1 MNINNID
8 IFKERI
14 VKECAA
20 CQSYT
25 LIISA
30 LLNLT
35 DFLLLFC
42 LHDSIHL
49 NMKCQT
55 THITVCLYGLVS
67 GRGGG

>member
-49 NMKCQT
+49 K
-55 THITVCLYGLVS
+55 HEVS
-67 GRGGG
+67 DYPYYSMPVWTGV